1 MTIEIGLARA
11 IDAQTFGEPG
21 NRTFR
26 LRAIGAEDVSAS
38 LWLEKQQVQ
47 ALEMAIVQVLAQINY
62 EGESAAAVVKDFPDT
77 ADHELKAGRMAVG
90 VDTLGKVVT
99 LYLFDISLPEDVE
112 EPTISVRLSGDHCAA
127 LRGQLREIIAGGRPV
142 CPLCGVS
149 IDAAGHMC
157 IRANGHSAQPLPQ
170 PEDEA
175 NEEP

>member
-26 LRAIGAEDVSAS
+26 LRAIGAEGVSAS

-47 ALEMAIVQVLAQINY
+47 ALEMAIVQVLAQLQY
-62 EGESAAAVVKDFPDT
+62 EGESLPLGVADFPEA
-77 ADHELKAGRMAVG
+77 ADHDLKAGRMAVG
-90 VDTLGKVVT
+90 LDTLGKVVT
-99 LYLFDISLPEDVE
+99 LYLFEISLPEDVE
-112 EPTISVRLSGDHCAA
+112 EPTIAVRLSGGHCAA
-127 LRGQLREIIAGGRPV
+127 LRGQLRQIIAGGRPV

-157 IRANGHSAQPLPQ
+157 IRANGHSTQPLP
-170 PEDEA
+170 EDKTEDA
-175 NEEP
+175 E